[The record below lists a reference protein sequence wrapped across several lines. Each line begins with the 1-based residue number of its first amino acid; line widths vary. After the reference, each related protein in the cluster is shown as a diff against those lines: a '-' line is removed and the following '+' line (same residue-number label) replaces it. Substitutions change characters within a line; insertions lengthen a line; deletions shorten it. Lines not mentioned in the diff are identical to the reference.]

1 MTPRACPCCGVCSV
15 LQLGLSLSTPRT
27 TSMWELVGVSPLQ
40 VHLMGQSCVL
50 CHFVLGTVWLGYWG
64 FAGAGCECLQEV
76 LHRVAVYMELG
87 WLYFLMYCFVLA
99 CTCISLPAF
108 CPTCFMAC
116 NHTFQSLVW
125 LFSSSDAGLHAVAVQ
140 SKRFA

>member
-1 MTPRACPCCGVCSV
+1 
-15 LQLGLSLSTPRT
+15 
-27 TSMWELVGVSPLQ
+27 
-40 VHLMGQSCVL
+40 MGQSCVL

-87 WLYFLMYCFVLA
+87 WLYCLMYCFVLA